1 MLKKLMHNYTTSVNS
16 RIKVFFKW
24 CKTVK
29 MTFKIIFIYKIFT
42 DVNLKAD
49 IYICVLFPFGLTCI
63 VENVIGYLRRRKCV
77 CL

>member
-24 CKTVK
+24 CKKVK
-29 MTFKIIFIYKIFT
+29 MTFKIIFIFKTFT

-49 IYICVLFPFGLTCI
+49 IYICVLFPFVFTCI
-63 VENVIGYLRRRKCV
+63 VERTCNWLPS